1 MTRAQSTRGEAFI
14 RGGWG
19 VLMITKGAVFITGW
33 RSFEAWRLVEEKE
46 YLKFNF
52 HVNHSVAQY
61 GDILIKLK
69 LLIVNGINNLNQ
81 EQFIFNQKELFKM

>member
-1 MTRAQSTRGEAFI
+1 
-14 RGGWG
+14 
-19 VLMITKGAVFITGW
+19 MITKGAVFITE
-33 RSFEAWRLVEEKE
+33 RHSFEAWRLVEEMQ

-61 GDILIKLK
+61 RDIYIKLN

>member
-1 MTRAQSTRGEAFI
+1 MTTN
-14 RGGWG
+14 
-19 VLMITKGAVFITGW
+19 GAVCITGR
-33 RSFEAWRLVEEKE
+33 RSIEAWRLVEEMQ

-61 GDILIKLK
+61 GDIQIKLK
-69 LLIVNGINNLNQ
+69 LLIVNGVNNLNL